1 MKKLKRTIR
10 AFVLCFAFWMILCL
24 STEIHAAKY
33 LNVTAEV
40 KSKTTV
46 EIRWSKKSVSGYV
59 IYRSECDSLG
69 NVKGYQKIADVS
81 GKKTKYIDK
90 TVQYKKQYSY
100 KVRAYRETNN
110 KRNYKFQGEIQA
122 VIAMR
127 TPYWDE
133 YLYCDGK
140 TTPDSIQLKG
150 FSDGIMADA
159 FEIYRKEETGKYKK
173 IKTVKAKGRGYR
185 YLEYSD
191 KTVTKGKTYSYKIRT
206 YKKLNGKKIY
216 SKYSNVIKLTAVNR
230 DASYTIL
237 DYTKTNGMTK
247 SIIVGLRSDE
257 GNGDTLF
264 ISKWADSVHYEYRK
278 KENEDY
284 DYKELVPVK
293 YSYDN
298 ENWNVFPDKGI
309 KILEHQVVYIL
320 LEAADGKEFD
330 FFSAGINES
339 EIYWYLYHN
348 NRNSILTI
356 DFINLTAGTEVDGE
370 MYH

>member
-1 MKKLKRTIR
+1 MKKLKCTIR
-10 AFVLCFAFWMILCL
+10 VFVLCFAFWMILCL

-46 EIRWSKKSVSGYV
+46 EIRWSKKSVSSYV

-90 TVQYKKQYSY
+90 TVQYKKRYSY
-100 KVRAYRETNN
+100 KVMAYRELNN
-110 KRNYKFQGEIQA
+110 KRSYKYEGEA
-122 VIAMR
+122 GVVIAVR

-133 YLYCDGK
+133 NLYCDGK
-140 TTPDSIQLKG
+140 TTPNSIQLKG

-159 FEIYRKEETGKYKK
+159 FEIYRKEGTGKYKK

-237 DYTKTNGMTK
+237 DYTKTNGKTK
-247 SIIVGLRSDE
+247 SIMVGLMSDE

-264 ISKWADSVHYEYRK
+264 TSAWDVVSYRYRK
-278 KENEDY
+278 KENKNY
-284 DYKELVPVK
+284 VYKEIIPVK

-298 ENWNVFPDKGI
+298 ENWNVFPDEGI
-309 KILEHQVVYIL
+309 KIVEHQIVYIL
-320 LEAADGKEFD
+320 LEAADGEEFD
-330 FFSAGINES
+330 FFSDGIS
-339 EIYWYLYHN
+339 GSQIYWYLYHN
-348 NRNSILTI
+348 NRNSILTV
-356 DFINLTAGTEVDGE
+356 DFINSTAGTEVDGE